1 MPLDDLRKQ
10 GLLLPEGM
18 WGHRPQTTLRSR
30 VSVLLTFGVGLL
42 SAWMIWAGAGGWVT
56 FLGVGIFLLDLLLI
70 LVTTFLA
77 VNTQVDSLQRRGLAG
92 KVEGLES
99 GSEG

>member
-18 WGHRPQTTLRSR
+18 WGHRPQTTFRSR
-30 VSVLLTFGVGLL
+30 ISVLLTFAVGLL
-42 SAWMIWAGAGGWVT
+42 AAWGIWVGAGGWLT

-77 VNTQVDSLQRRGLAG
+77 VDAQVDSLQRRGLEG
-92 KVEGLES
+92 KVEGLEPR
-99 GSEG
+99 SEG

>member
-18 WGHRPQTTLRSR
+18 WGHRPRTTLRSR
-30 VSVLLTFGVGLL
+30 LSVLLTFAVGLL
-42 SAWMIWAGAGGWVT
+42 SAWVIWVGAGGWMT

-77 VNTQVDSLQRRGLAG
+77 VNTQVDTLQRRGLAG

-99 GSEG
+99 SSEG